1 MVNDQLAQ
9 LYLDL
14 EVEGLCTQLSLL
26 DNIDDVEDSPL
37 QISTM
42 TMIYEEN
49 AIFPV
54 TT

>member
-14 EVEGLCTQLSLL
+14 EVEGLYAQLSLL
-26 DNIDDVEDSPL
+26 DNIDDVSDDSL

-54 TT
+54 PT